1 MGYSNVAGAL
11 NVFTSTSTDSLVVR
25 GDTTLLG
32 NLFAPAGFH
41 NFGNVTATNLI
52 VTGNFTIT
60 ATNTQTT
67 NSLSINN
74 SGTSTALKVTQ
85 YEGGGPGHVYNV
97 AEFWDFQTLA
107 MVIDPEGN
115 VAIHTGASP
124 GASLTVV
131 GGAIVDTLALGSPL
145 PVSSGGTGTASTT
158 NNWVF
163 AGPTVSAPG
172 PPSFRSL
179 VSGDLPD
186 SIVVSNV
193 TANGASLSA
202 LQASNIV
209 GNVAQ
214 ANVALVVSQPFQP
227 NVTQVGTL
235 VGLYSS
241 GNVTAS
247 FFAGQ
252 GNALS
257 NIQSAALVGNVANA
271 NVALVVS
278 QPLQPNITQVGTL
291 VGLFSSGNV
300 TASFFAGQGNGITN
314 VISSVLVGNVA
325 SANVA
330 LVVSQPLQSNITQ
343 VGTLTGLYSTGNVSA
358 SFFAGQG
365 NALSNIQSSVLVGNV
380 ANANVALVVSQP
392 LQPNITQVGTLT
404 GLYSTG
410 NVTASFFAGQGNGIT
425 NIQSSVLVGNV
436 ASANVALVVS
446 QPLQPNITQV
456 GTLTGLFSSGNVTA
470 SFFAGQGNALSNIQS
485 SVLVGNVASANVALV
500 VSQPAQPNI
509 TSVGTLTS
517 LNVSGNIYA
526 ANAVTTTNIFTAG
539 FTSNATNTVFNF
551 DTLTVPFVACTT
563 LNVSTTANVLTLAGS
578 LVTAAQPNVTSL
590 GTLTGL
596 TVQGLL
602 TASNGSGIANLT
614 AAAITGNVAQANVAL
629 VVSQPLQP
637 NITQVGTLVGI
648 YATGNITASYFAGQG
663 NGLTNVQS
671 SVLVGNVARANVAL
685 VVSQPLQPN
694 ITQVGT
700 LTGLYSTGNVT
711 ASYFAGQGNG
721 LTNIQSSVLVG
732 NVANANVALVVSQP
746 LQPNITQ
753 LGTLTGLY
761 STGNIVASYFAGQGN
776 GLTNI
781 QSSVLVGNVADANV
795 ALVVSQ
801 PLQPNITQVGT
812 LTGLYATGNVT
823 ASFFAGQ
830 GNALTNIQS
839 ASFVGNVAQANV
851 ALVVSQ
857 NAQPNVTSLGTL
869 AFLNVAGT
877 SNTVNLEVAGSFLA
891 NSSYAGFLFDTF
903 TIPYVNA
910 VSGLNVTGVSN
921 LTAVWGSL
929 ATPAQPNVTSLGTLT
944 GLTVNGLLSSTN
956 GSGIANLT
964 AASITGNVARA
975 NVALVVSQP
984 LQPNITQVG
993 TLVGLYSTGNV
1004 TASFFA
1010 GQGNALSNVQSAAL
1024 VGNVASANTALVVS
1038 QPLQPNITQVGTLT
1052 GLYATGNVTAPFFI
1066 GGGNTISNINASNV
1080 TFGALAASQL
1090 QAAQTNITSV
1100 GTLTSLT
1107 VSGTS
1112 NLQTLNVASVATA
1125 GVIPVSSGLFM
1136 NLNASYTLNSTGNWT
1151 GNIAGSITSNLFTLF
1166 GPNPVASWTTYGSN
1180 PLITG
1185 PTANGGFRFGQ
1196 TGPYQFTIVLCSDH
1210 NIKTVA
1216 LSSNTSDVHSNVA
1229 DPGVWLYCYRISV
1242 GQDPSVPI
1250 QIPFY
1255 VDSTTKYYY
1264 VDFEA
1269 MQKTGENIHRTAY
1282 TNVTAEGY
1290 TGSYVTLRPL

>member
-11 NVFTSTSTDSLVVR
+11 NVFTSTSTQDLIVR
-25 GDTTLLG
+25 GETIHLG
-32 NLFAPAGFH
+32 NILSTQGFAT
-41 NFGNVTATNLI
+41 FGNVAIANLV

-67 NSLSINN
+67 NALSINN
-74 SGTSTALKVTQ
+74 AGTATALKVTQ
-85 YEGGGPGHVYNV
+85 SEGGGPGHVHNV

-115 VAIHTGASP
+115 VAIHTGSSP

-131 GGAIVDTLALGSPL
+131 DGAIVDTLALGTPL
-145 PVSSGGTGTASTT
+145 ATASGGTGTATST

-163 AGPTVSAPG
+163 AGPAVGSAG
-172 PPSFRSL
+172 PPSFRAL
-179 VSGDLPD
+179 VSTDLPD

-193 TANGASLSA
+193 TANGAALSA

-209 GNVAQ
+209 GNVAA

-227 NVTQVGTL
+227 NITQVGTLVGLYSTGNVTAPFFIGQGNALTNIQSSVLVGNVANANVALVVSQPLQPNITQVGTL

-241 GNVTAS
+241 GNVTASFFVGQGNALSNIQSAALVGNVANANVALVVSQPFQPNITQVGTLLGLYSTGNITATYFSGQGNALSNIQSAALVGNVANANVALVVSQPFQPNITQVGTLVGLYSTGNVTAS

-278 QPLQPNITQVGTL
+278 QPFQPNITQVGTL
-291 VGLFSSGNV
+291 LGLYSSGNV
-300 TASFFAGQGNGITN
+300 TATYFS
-314 VISSVLVGNVA
+314 
-325 SANVA
+325 
-330 LVVSQPLQSNITQ
+330 
-343 VGTLTGLYSTGNVSA
+343 
-358 SFFAGQG
+358 GQG
-365 NALSNIQSSVLVGNV
+365 NALSNIQSAALVGNV

-392 LQPNITQVGTLT
+392 FQPNITQVGTLL

-410 NVTASFFAGQGNGIT
+410 NITAT
-425 NIQSSVLVGNV
+425 Y
-436 ASANVALVVS
+436 
-446 QPLQPNITQV
+446 
-456 GTLTGLFSSGNVTA
+456 FS
-470 SFFAGQGNALSNIQS
+470 GQGNALSNIQS
-485 SVLVGNVASANVALV
+485 AALVGNVANANVALV

-517 LNVSGNIYA
+517 LNVSGNVFA

-539 FTSNATNTVFNF
+539 FSSNATNTVFNF

-563 LNVSTTANVLTLAGS
+563 LNVATTANIATVA
-578 LVTAAQPNVTSL
+578 V
-590 GTLTGL
+590 TGL

-629 VVSQPLQP
+629 VVSQPFQP
-637 NITQVGTLVGI
+637 NITQVGTLLGL
-648 YATGNITASYFAGQG
+648 YATGNVTATYFSGQG
-663 NGLTNVQS
+663 NALTNVQS
-671 SVLVGNVARANVAL
+671 AALVGNVANANVAL
-685 VVSQPLQPN
+685 VVSQPFQPNITQVGTLLGLYSTGNVTATYFSGQGNALTNVQSAALVGNVANANVALVVSQPFQPNITQVGTLLGLYSTGNITATYFSGQGNALTNVQSAALVGNVANANVALVVSQPFQPN

-700 LTGLYSTGNVT
+700 LTGLYSTGN
-711 ASYFAGQGNG
+711 
-721 LTNIQSSVLVG
+721 L
-732 NVANANVALVVSQP
+732 
-746 LQPNITQ
+746 
-753 LGTLTGLY
+753 
-761 STGNIVASYFAGQGN
+761 
-776 GLTNI
+776 
-781 QSSVLVGNVADANV
+781 
-795 ALVVSQ
+795 
-801 PLQPNITQVGT
+801 
-812 LTGLYATGNVT
+812 T
-823 ASFFAGQ
+823 ASFFIGG
-830 GNALTNIQS
+830 GNALTNVQS

-857 NAQPNVTSLGTL
+857 PAQPNITSLGTL
-869 AFLNVAGT
+869 NFLNVAGT
-877 SNTVNLEVAGSFLA
+877 SNTTNLEVTGSFVA
-891 NSSYAGFLFDTF
+891 NASYTGFLFDTF
-903 TIPYVNA
+903 SIPYVRA

-944 GLTVNGLLSSTN
+944 GLNVQGLLTASN
-956 GSGIANLT
+956 GSGVANLT
-964 AASITGNVARA
+964 AAAITGNVANA
-975 NVALVVSQP
+975 NVALMVSQP
-984 LQPNITQVG
+984 FQPNITQVG

-1004 TASFFA
+1004 TA
-1010 GQGNALSNVQSAAL
+1010 
-1024 VGNVASANTALVVS
+1024 
-1038 QPLQPNITQVGTLT
+1038 
-1052 GLYATGNVTAPFFI
+1052 PFFI
-1066 GGGNTISNINASNV
+1066 GGGNTLSNINASNV

-1090 QAAQTNITSV
+1090 QTAQTNITSV
-1100 GTLTSLT
+1100 GTLTGLT
-1107 VSGTS
+1107 VSGNS

-1185 PTANGGFRFGQ
+1185 PTANGGFRFNQ
-1196 TGPYQFTIVLCSDH
+1196 LGPYQFTIVLCSDN

-1229 DPGVWLYCYRISV
+1229 NPGVWLYCYRISV

-1264 VDFEA
+1264 IDFEV